1 MKRILA
7 LLVLTIGLLLPLA
20 AAAAS
25 VPEAADAMASAMD
38 VQMARKLGQEAPPAK
53 GISIMVTTPVDLGD
67 LEGANGLA
75 RQMAEEMSR
84 WFVQAG
90 YRVQEIRKGRTILF
104 QPETG
109 ELLLTRKT
117 ELLGTQN
124 VSSVAILAG
133 TYTITPKAVRF
144 NMRLI
149 HTPHGH
155 GAGFRGTA
163 PAAGARHAHRTHP
176 AQRGHQPALTPRF
189 RRPAPRA
196 RGARARA
203 PRPGYGPPRP
213 AVQDGAAPFWVGRFF
228 VRLRRAGGN
237 APCTPLN
244 GADAYEH
251 ESALTTSPLPYGFQ
265 FFTPFLMK
273 TSPRRVSATGVHRT
287 NQKVWEDG
295 GPGEGTFSKRFLP
308 PVILAS
314 NLFHVP
320 ASARWARAESRRSPR
335 LRAGCGRA
343 ADLRRRGRRRWL
355 RPRLPGPGAALR
367 PRGPRR

>member
-25 VPEAADAMASAMD
+25 VPEAADAMAAAMD

-133 TYTITPKAVRF
+133 TYTITPKSVRF

-149 HTPHGH
+149 HTPTNEVL
-155 GAGFRGTA
+155 AMGTA
-163 PAAGARHAHRTHP
+163 TVP
-176 AQRGHQPALTPRF
+176 
-189 RRPAPRA
+189 
-196 RGARARA
+196 
-203 PRPGYGPPRP
+203 
-213 AVQDGAAPFWVGRFF
+213 
-228 VRLRRAGGN
+228 
-237 APCTPLN
+237 
-244 GADAYEH
+244 
-251 ESALTTSPLPYGFQ
+251 
-265 FFTPFLMK
+265 
-273 TSPRRVSATGVHRT
+273 VS
-287 NQKVWEDG
+287 E
-295 GPGEGTFSKRFLP
+295 E
-308 PVILAS
+308 
-314 NLFHVP
+314 
-320 ASARWARAESRRSPR
+320 
-335 LRAGCGRA
+335 
-343 ADLRRRGRRRWL
+343 L
-355 RPRLPGPGAALR
+355 RPLLVDASRIGPIRPSVGTSLR
-367 PRGPRR
+367 

>member
-25 VPEAADAMASAMD
+25 VPEAADAMAAAMD

-149 HTPHGH
+149 HTPSNEVL
-155 GAGFRGTA
+155 AMGTA
-163 PAAGARHAHRTHP
+163 TVP
-176 AQRGHQPALTPRF
+176 
-189 RRPAPRA
+189 
-196 RGARARA
+196 
-203 PRPGYGPPRP
+203 
-213 AVQDGAAPFWVGRFF
+213 
-228 VRLRRAGGN
+228 
-237 APCTPLN
+237 
-244 GADAYEH
+244 
-251 ESALTTSPLPYGFQ
+251 
-265 FFTPFLMK
+265 
-273 TSPRRVSATGVHRT
+273 VS
-287 NQKVWEDG
+287 E
-295 GPGEGTFSKRFLP
+295 E
-308 PVILAS
+308 
-314 NLFHVP
+314 
-320 ASARWARAESRRSPR
+320 
-335 LRAGCGRA
+335 
-343 ADLRRRGRRRWL
+343 L
-355 RPRLPGPGAALR
+355 RPLLVDASRLGPIRPSVGTSLR
-367 PRGPRR
+367 